1 MTKENVCKF
10 SVSLIQINNRWFSL
24 QSVAREPVVRRIR
37 GGQIFLVDCLSFQV
51 CVVGYVQFADTCCF
65 HFLGKRG
72 NRARERGHK
81 FDLIFYS
88 KEVGIMF
95 LQNTLIQLHAYRSQ
109 KKTVLVL
116 IALRI

>member
-24 QSVAREPVVRRIR
+24 QSVAKEPVVRRIR
-37 GGQIFLVDCLSFQV
+37 GGQIFLVDYFSFQV
-51 CVVGYVQFADTCCF
+51 CVVGYVQFGDTCCF
-65 HFLGKRG
+65 NFLGKRV
-72 NRARERGHK
+72 NRARERADK

-95 LQNTLIQLHAYRSQ
+95 LRNTVIQLHVYRSQ
-109 KKTVLVL
+109 KKAVVVL